1 MDMVTYLEC
10 CASCCFENSLHLFL
24 EETRC
29 SSRSVHRSFHL
40 PHVSRFFSTTRRIH
54 SNQLVLWHFPTSSH
68 RDWNTFKQLMSNH
81 CIVLN
86 LSSNLHQVRRQPF
99 TCLVVID
106 RSVVYFVSGNV
117 THRNLVDKITREHT
131 GRPATVRCRLLS
143 GSSCSIVSSPPVTS
157 GLIGAAVACARLL
170 TAGSMSSDSITSVST
185 PPVCASIVVEMRF
198 DAAGSGGAVC
208 SSWALASTRPSS
220 PAHKRSNLV
229 QHRFVLLTLSEAC
242 CAVFGW
248 TVSLHQSSCDVP
260 SSRHHYSGAR
270 ISVRSCD
277 LFQRSFIPALTF
289 AFPSN

>member
-54 SNQLVLWHFPTSSH
+54 RNQLVLWHFPTSSH
-68 RDWNTFKQLMSNH
+68 RDRNTFKQLMSNH

-117 THRNLVDKITREHT
+117 THRNLVDKDHKRTHRKT
-131 GRPATVRCRLLS
+131 GHRTLSFAVWLLLFICFVTSRDKWSDRCDCGMCSAAHCRL
-143 GSSCSIVSSPPVTS
+143 
-157 GLIGAAVACARLL
+157 
-170 TAGSMSSDSITSVST
+170 
-185 PPVCASIVVEMRF
+185 
-198 DAAGSGGAVC
+198 
-208 SSWALASTRPSS
+208 
-220 PAHKRSNLV
+220 N
-229 QHRFVLLTLSEAC
+229 VL
-242 CAVFGW
+242 
-248 TVSLHQSSCDVP
+248 
-260 SSRHHYSGAR
+260 
-270 ISVRSCD
+270 
-277 LFQRSFIPALTF
+277 
-289 AFPSN
+289 